1 MSVDVNTNNHTGA
14 RLEPSPTALMRTGN
28 LWGVE
33 KNVNKAGAINR
44 IAANMRLST
53 T

>member
-1 MSVDVNTNNHTGA
+1 MSVDVNTNNHTGPA
-14 RLEPSPTALMRTGN
+14 GAITDGPDADGN

-33 KNVNKAGAINR
+33 KNVNNAGAINR